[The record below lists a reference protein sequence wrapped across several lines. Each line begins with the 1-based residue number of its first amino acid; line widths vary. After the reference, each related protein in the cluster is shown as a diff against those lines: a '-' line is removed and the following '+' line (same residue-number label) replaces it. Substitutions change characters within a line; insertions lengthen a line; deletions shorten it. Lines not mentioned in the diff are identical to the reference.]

1 MIETMTHFTMNESME
16 INKAWQE
23 CLDEAKEICQF
34 CNGDGYTAEHDP
46 SDPHIDGQCMYCPI
60 QVECYP
66 CKAVGYK
73 YNYQLAAEKYAVR
86 FLQWVHWG
94 YEISMTD
101 KENHEKFIEE
111 NNK

>member
-1 MIETMTHFTMNESME
+1 MQITRNKKQNNTTPTPMV
-16 INKAWQE
+16 NKAWQE
-23 CLDEAKEICQF
+23 CLLEAEKELRMPMS
-34 CNGDGYTAEHDP
+34 NSKELVELVN
-46 SDPHIDGQCMYCPI
+46 
-60 QVECYP
+60 QV
-66 CKAVGYK
+66 
-73 YNYQLAAEKYAVR
+73 NQLAAEKYAVR